1 MKRRIFLLLLVIFA
15 VACHEEETLTP
26 TETPEFGYS
35 VPQGNH
41 DYDDKIVDWKER
53 FNTFTLYKFELKELY
68 WEVIKWI
75 EETPIENGGTYKS
88 TGGFKA
94 AVADEKYVGKQLEL
108 IQEQFLRFYSD
119 TTLKRCLPL
128 KILLCSQLDHY
139 SVYGLFDKTYNMYSG
154 YDCLAFNWGNEKV
167 LTLTDAQK
175 NAIRVETNDGF
186 LRRLMYKAKITVDP
200 AFFEVSNYN
209 QLTSTNA
216 YEQGCLFYN
225 TSKDTDA
232 LFFITA
238 IISTPYANLMAED
251 TTPNSYNGILNP
263 KKDKNGLIRKKYDL
277 LVNCL
282 KENYNID
289 LQAIGNATLVN

>member
-1 MKRRIFLLLLVIFA
+1 M
-15 VACHEEETLTP
+15 
-26 TETPEFGYS
+26 
-35 VPQGNH
+35 
-41 DYDDKIVDWKER
+41 
-53 FNTFTLYKFELKELY
+53 
-68 WEVIKWI
+68 
-75 EETPIENGGTYKS
+75 
-88 TGGFKA
+88 
-94 AVADEKYVGKQLEL
+94 
-108 IQEQFLRFYSD
+108 
-119 TTLKRCLPL
+119 
-128 KILLCSQLDHY
+128 
-139 SVYGLFDKTYNMYSG
+139 
-154 YDCLAFNWGNEKV
+154 
-167 LTLTDAQK
+167 
-175 NAIRVETNDGF
+175 
-186 LRRLMYKAKITVDP
+186 DP